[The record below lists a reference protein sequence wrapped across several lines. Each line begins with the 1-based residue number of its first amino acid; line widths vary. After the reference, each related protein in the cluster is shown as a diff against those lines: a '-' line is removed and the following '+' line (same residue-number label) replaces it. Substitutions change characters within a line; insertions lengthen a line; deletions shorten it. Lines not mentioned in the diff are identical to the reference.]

1 MPDKK
6 NYFEDELPPD
16 ADKDPLEDTR
26 PTGLFPT
33 VKPSGGNRLVGLL
46 LILGAVGFTIATV
59 MILLNPPSQA
69 TVVTSATNTPPQIA
83 QNTQETEATQ
93 SIPTTAPQTVTTANN
108 NQPLPTIDATI
119 AQQLLSAPIE
129 RVANDMGG
137 VVERN
142 LLEPFT
148 IIPARPRN
156 EVIQYT
162 VSQGDTIETIAA
174 RFGLQPETIAWS
186 NPRKIIQVLRQGDIV
201 TIPPAD
207 GVYIKTIGSATI
219 ADMVRQYKLT
229 DPYVVLDSPYNRVV
243 VQEQA
248 LTPESAP
255 RNGTPLFFPG
265 GEAEQIVWQVA
276 VEIIQG
282 EPTGGS
288 GTGNASAPP
297 PPPRV
302 VFQNGE
308 QGSCPPQEIV
318 GGAYWV
324 NPLSGGYVITRGYT
338 SWHPGIDLATPVGT
352 PVKAANSG
360 RVIFS
365 GWNSFG
371 YGYMVAL
378 VHGPTITIYAH
389 LSEYYTNCG
398 QDVVAGQ
405 VIGAS
410 GNTGNS
416 SGPHLHFEIRGTN
429 NNATQDLSE
438 RCLSCRIKKITL
450 KTNRP
455 ICWMIPSLI

>member
-1 MPDKK
+1 MPEKK

-26 PTGLFPT
+26 PTGLFPM
-33 VKPSGGNRLVGLL
+33 VKPTGGNRLVGFI
-46 LILGAVGFTIATV
+46 LILGAIGFTIGTV
-59 MILLNPPSQA
+59 MILLNPPSQ
-69 TVVTSATNTPPQIA
+69 TSVVADATNTPQQIA
-83 QNTQETEATQ
+83 QNTPETATTEFT
-93 SIPTTAPQTVTTANN
+93 PTDAPLIVTTANS
-108 NQPLPTIDATI
+108 NQILPTIDANT

-129 RVANDMGG
+129 PVGHDVGG

-148 IIPARPRN
+148 IVPLRPRN

-186 NPRKIIQVLRQGDIV
+186 NPRKIIQVLRPGDV
-201 TIPPAD
+201 VNIPPED
-207 GVYIKTIGSATI
+207 GVYIKTFGSATI
-219 ADMVRQYKLT
+219 ADMVVQYKLT

-265 GEAEQIVWQVA
+265 GQAEQIVWQLA

-282 EPTGGS
+282 EATGSS

-324 NPLSGGYVITRGYT
+324 NPLDGGYVITRGYA
-338 SWHPGIDLATPVGT
+338 SYHPGIDLATPVGT
-352 PVKAANSG
+352 QVKAANSG

-371 YGYMVAL
+371 YGNMIAI

-389 LSEYYTNCG
+389 LSAFYTNCG

-429 NNATQDLSE
+429 NNATQDPAG
-438 RCLSCRIKKITL
+438 IIAF
-450 KTNRP
+450 
-455 ICWMIPSLI
+455 

>member
-1 MPDKK
+1 M
-6 NYFEDELPPD
+6 
-16 ADKDPLEDTR
+16 
-26 PTGLFPT
+26 
-33 VKPSGGNRLVGLL
+33 VKPTGGNRLVGFI
-46 LILGAVGFTIATV
+46 LILGAIGFTIGTV
-59 MILLNPPSQA
+59 MILLNPPSQ
-69 TVVTSATNTPPQIA
+69 TSVVADATNTPQQIA
-83 QNTQETEATQ
+83 QNTPETATTEFT
-93 SIPTTAPQTVTTANN
+93 PTDAPLIVTTANS
-108 NQPLPTIDATI
+108 NQILPTIDANT

-129 RVANDMGG
+129 PVGHDVGG

-148 IIPARPRN
+148 IVPLRPRN

-186 NPRKIIQVLRQGDIV
+186 NPRKIIQVLRPGDV
-201 TIPPAD
+201 VNIPPED
-207 GVYIKTIGSATI
+207 GVYIKTFGSATI
-219 ADMVRQYKLT
+219 ADMVVQYKLT

-265 GEAEQIVWQVA
+265 GQAEQIVWQLA

-282 EPTGGS
+282 EATGSS

-324 NPLSGGYVITRGYT
+324 NPLDGGYVITRGYA
-338 SWHPGIDLATPVGT
+338 SYHPGIDLATPVGT
-352 PVKAANSG
+352 QVKAANSG

-371 YGYMVAL
+371 YGNMIAI

-389 LSEYYTNCG
+389 LSAFYTNCG

-429 NNATQDLSE
+429 NNATQDPAG
-438 RCLSCRIKKITL
+438 IIAF
-450 KTNRP
+450 
-455 ICWMIPSLI
+455 